1 MKLSDYHKNFLT
13 LLSGNGL
20 AQVIPFAIGPILSRL
35 YTPEEFG
42 SYSNFMAIM
51 GLFVI
56 VACGRMEL
64 AIMLPQLKE
73 DALDV
78 VRKALFY
85 LKWILLISLG
95 CGLFLSDTLSQLFES
110 PDIKGYLFMLP
121 IFVLI
126 NGIYL
131 IAYNWLVRMS
141 KYKMLASS
149 NIVMA
154 AVMAVVNVGMGFM
167 GFGVAG
173 LILANLIGMAT
184 LLVMFHKTIAELWKG
199 VKARK
204 GMPLTEV
211 STRYRDFP
219 RVNMAHAFFDV
230 ANQQFLF
237 NLIFTSLFGVMA
249 MGFYALSARYVRA
262 PIRSFNASIAQ
273 VYYSEASAL
282 VREGKA
288 FSHLML
294 RSVRTMLVF
303 AIPFLVVLLLFAP
316 DLFSWFF
323 GEEWHEAG
331 LYARA
336 LSPAI
341 CSQFLVSPVS
351 MTPIICSRQKSF
363 FIWSVSIQ
371 VSALVLIWF
380 LGSYLD
386 WTVCNCLWAYSSLI
400 VLYSFS
406 MLAWF
411 YKISSSITKTDQ

>member
-1 MKLSDYHKNFLT
+1 MNLSDYHKNFLT

-42 SYSNFMAIM
+42 AYSNFMAIM

-56 VACGRMEL
+56 VGCGRMEL
-64 AIMLPQLKE
+64 AIMLPKLKE
-73 DALDV
+73 EAIDV
-78 VRKALFY
+78 VRKALFF
-85 LKWILLISLG
+85 LKWILLISLV
-95 CGLFLSDTLSQLFES
+95 CGLFLAGPLSELFES
-110 PDIKGYLFMLP
+110 PDIKEYLVILP
-121 IFVLI
+121 VFVLV
-126 NGIYL
+126 NGVYL
-131 IAYNWLVRMS
+131 IAYNWLVRLS

-154 AVMAVVNVGMGFM
+154 AVMAAVNVIMGYM
-167 GFGVAG
+167 GTGVAG

-184 LLVMFHKTIAELWKG
+184 LLVLFRKTIAELWQGIK
-199 VKARK
+199 KRK
-204 GMPLTEV
+204 GMELETV
-211 STRYRDFP
+211 STRYADFP

-237 NLIFTSLFGVMA
+237 NLLFTSLFGVTA

-303 AIPFLVVLLLFAP
+303 AIPFLVVLVLFAP
-316 DLFSWFF
+316 ILFSWFF
-323 GEEWHEAG
+323 GEEWYEAG

-351 MTPIICSRQKSF
+351 MTPIICSRQKFF

-371 VSALVLIWF
+371 LGALALIWF

-386 WTVCNCLWAYSSLI
+386 WPVMNCLWAYSALISLF
-400 VLYSFS
+400 SFAT
-406 MLAWF
+406 LTWF
-411 YKISSSITKTDQ
+411 YIISSKPQQSYE